1 MIGLDICPLTGKSL
15 QFCVVYIR
23 ELLFHRVRII
33 LVYTTRRQWSTTFS
47 MNRRRVGLCVCSRF
61 NGDKKLRPSSLMTRP
76 DRYTVVR
83 HFVPVLFLYIFFLR
97 ACAASHSN
105 SAPLS
110 FPFFLFFFFH
120 RRDYD
125 IFYSIGR
132 YCRHSRLEV
141 FFLFPFIFSND
152 FVI

>member
-1 MIGLDICPLTGKSL
+1 
-15 QFCVVYIR
+15 
-23 ELLFHRVRII
+23 
-33 LVYTTRRQWSTTFS
+33 

-83 HFVPVLFLYIFFLR
+83 HFVRVLFIYFFFCER
-97 ACAASHSN
+97 
-105 SAPLS
+105 APLATQTPPLS
-110 FPFFLFFFFH
+110 LSLLSLSLFFFFFFFH

-125 IFYSIGR
+125 ISYSIGR